1 MGANVGQCAPPP
13 EFSAHRPGGSGKRD
27 NSAFSEP
34 GGPAD
39 RAFWRGWPTSR
50 PLRSPRDAALGAR
63 RSRRSLLLRGGGRA
77 RGRSGRPDSSLSVP
91 GDASESAFRD
101 PGRPRG
107 GAESSDRRFS
117 SSRRPSDRTFRVRG
131 RRRGFA
137 RGRDSSFDAPRRASD
152 RASAGTR
159 ATSRRRGWQRFEFP
173 VASAR
178 LGSRFSS
185 PRPTSARRE
194 WLRFEL
200 PGASVCVGSR
210 FSSPRPT
217 WERRERLRFAFSDA
231 SVCAGSRSSSPS
243 RSGYCVAERVRG
255 TSKVTGP
262 PGGGKVQ
269 RLA

>member
-39 RAFWRGWPTSR
+39 RSYLRGWPTSR
-50 PLRSPRDAALGAR
+50 PLRSRRDAALGAR
-63 RSRRSLLLRGGGRA
+63 RTRRSLFLRGGGRA
-77 RGRSGRPDSSLSVP
+77 RGRPGRRDSSLSVP

-117 SSRRPSDRTFRVRG
+117 SSRRPSDRTFRVRS

-152 RASAGTR
+152 RASAGAR
-159 ATSRRRGWQRFEFP
+159 ATSRLRAWLRFEFP

-178 LGSRFSS
+178 VGSRFSS
-185 PRPTSARRE
+185 PRPTS
-194 WLRFEL
+194 
-200 PGASVCVGSR
+200 
-210 FSSPRPT
+210 
-217 WERRERLRFAFSDA
+217 ERRERLRFAFSDA
-231 SVCAGSRSSSPS
+231 SVCAGSRSSSPGGRAATAWRRGSGGPRRSPGRPGAGRSSGWRSCRCRWSS
-243 RSGYCVAERVRG
+243 RRCPRARG
-255 TSKVTGP
+255 
-262 PGGGKVQ
+262 PGRG
-269 RLA
+269 